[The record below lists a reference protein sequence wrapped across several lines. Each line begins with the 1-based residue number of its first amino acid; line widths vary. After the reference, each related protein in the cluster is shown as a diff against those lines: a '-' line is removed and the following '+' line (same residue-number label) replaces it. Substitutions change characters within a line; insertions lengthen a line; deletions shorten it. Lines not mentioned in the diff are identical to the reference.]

1 MKVKNFQHTLSTFS
15 ELAQNTA
22 YRCIVKEFARSSK
35 KKLTR
40 SFKYKCRPFRKL
52 KKNNLI
58 VPMS

>member
-35 KKLTR
+35 KKVDT
-40 SFKYKCRPFRKL
+40 
-52 KKNNLI
+52 
-58 VPMS
+58 